1 MKLKIFSAVA
11 IKVPPAIKVESP
23 RVVPVKVNPASAS
36 AENKKPGKKK
46 KKEPV
51 IISRK
56 ISAPSSKNVVRESE
70 KKLQTRK
77 LDMTKMMSVK
87 IDHKT
92 SILVPI
98 GSDPEEVK
106 RKYERRASV
115 NPPVN
120 HLPFH
125 KQIPKR

>member
-1 MKLKIFSAVA
+1 MRLKIFSAEPIRVKA
-11 IKVPPAIKVESP
+11 IKVNP
-23 RVVPVKVNPASAS
+23 VPVRAPVA
-36 AENKKPGKKK
+36 AEKEKPKRKR

-51 IISRK
+51 ILSRK
-56 ISAPSSKNVVRESE
+56 ISAPSSKNVIRESE

-106 RKYERRASV
+106 RKYERRTSV